1 MIRSV
6 STASL
11 RCRARAPLAL
21 ATLAWLV
28 FGLTAC
34 GDDPFKIRWTIQPD
48 TVLLYSLARPE
59 LNLLSG
65 FSFIN
70 RIPVRI
76 EAPNATG
83 TWDVALDT
91 RNGGLVLLPPGALGV
106 ESKARIAALP
116 GATFAEVIEAPADT
130 MLYEADEPVQVSM
143 GTVYV
148 VRTNQYVGSFG
159 TRCVNYGKL
168 EPLAVDAD
176 LGTLSF
182 VFDGSPVCN
191 DRKLI
196 PPD

>member
-1 MIRSV
+1 MMRS
-6 STASL
+6 APRAPL

-21 ATLAWLV
+21 ATLTWVV
-28 FGLTAC
+28 FALTAC

-91 RNGGLVLLPPGALGV
+91 RDGGLVLLPPGALGV
-106 ESKARIAALP
+106 ESRARIATLP
-116 GATFAEVIEAPADT
+116 GAVFDEVIEAPADT
-130 MLYEADEPVQVSM
+130 MLYTADQPVQVSM
-143 GTVYV
+143 GTVYI

-168 EPLAVDAD
+168 EPVAIDAVV
-176 LGTLSF
+176 GTLSF
-182 VFDGSPVCN
+182 VFDASPVCN

>member
-6 STASL
+6 PTASL
-11 RCRARAPLAL
+11 RSRARAPLAL
-21 ATLAWLV
+21 VALACAVLG
-28 FGLTAC
+28 FTAC

-70 RIPVRI
+70 RTPVRI

-91 RNGGLVLLPPGALGV
+91 RDGGLVLLPPGALGV

-116 GATFAEVIEAPADT
+116 GAVFDEVIEAPADT
-130 MLYEADEPVQVSM
+130 LLYTADQAVQISL

-148 VRTNQYVGSFG
+148 VRTNQYLGSFG

-168 EPLAVDAD
+168 EPLAVDAV
-176 LGTLSF
+176 LGTLRF
-182 VFDGSPVCN
+182 VFDASPVCN